1 MEEAGLPGLIWAI
14 PASVYMV
21 TADYA
26 GGKAAKSCGDLEAA
40 AQELQSPLVFRRHS
54 CSMKILTATPIAMG
68 GFYVLDQFLFNG
80 QYTDLAIRMVRVA
93 GAALG
98 FYF

>member
-1 MEEAGLPGLIWAI
+1 
-14 PASVYMV
+14 
-21 TADYA
+21 
-26 GGKAAKSCGDLEAA
+26 
-40 AQELQSPLVFRRHS
+40 
-54 CSMKILTATPIAMG
+54 MKILTATPIAMG